1 MKEVL
6 EAAYLEDLKSFRWEL
21 FHHRHSKEVIKCL
34 TRYYFKKY
42 NFQHFAEEIVI
53 AGYDLQNVRI
63 EKSGKSIEKKSR
75 NFEVC
80 WK

>member
-21 FHHRHSKEVIKCL
+21 FHHRHSKEIIKCL

-53 AGYDLQNVRI
+53 AGYDLQNV
-63 EKSGKSIEKKSR
+63 SIAKK
-75 NFEVC
+75 
-80 WK
+80 